1 MFKIRL
7 FTLVTCLTLSG
18 GVLPSFALDLSTALN
33 NSFNNS
39 KASLDPFSLNLNKTR
54 PEFTQPD
61 LRNPIPLINSSPS
74 PSPASNSSPS
84 PTPSNNTSPANNAN
98 PSSTPNPTVSPSIS
112 PLVPANPLP
121 SAGTGIQ
128 GLGDRPITPTINTLP
143 GANRPEFQVPDLLLP
158 RSPTPSPAP

>member
-7 FTLVTCLTLSG
+7 FTFATCLTLG
-18 GVLPSFALDLSTALN
+18 GALLPALALELSTPLN
-33 NSFNNS
+33 NSKS
-39 KASLDPFSLNLNKTR
+39 SLDRSEASLQKTR

-74 PSPASNSSPS
+74 PSPTSNSSPS

-98 PSSTPNPTVSPSIS
+98 PSSMP
-112 PLVPANPLP
+112 NPLP
-121 SAGTGIQ
+121 TAGTGIQ

-143 GANRPEFQVPDLLLP
+143 GANRPEFRVPDLRLP
-158 RSPTPSPAP
+158 TSPSPTPSPTPSTSPAP